1 MDRERPA
8 DVVAGFLATFAIL
21 ASAIGLVTKPVP
33 LTTFAILL
41 SVIAAG
47 MSARYARLAAIA
59 LGLACTCFVFG
70 LLIAIVT
77 DNPIW

>member
-1 MDRERPA
+1 
-8 DVVAGFLATFAIL
+8 VV
-21 ASAIGLVTKPVP
+21 KPVL

-47 MSARYARLAAIA
+47 MSARHGRLAALA
-59 LGLACTCFVFG
+59 LALACTCFVLG
-70 LLIAIVT
+70 LMIAIVT